1 MFSYIVL
8 EKKDVF
14 FIYIGKKD
22 VDGKRFPRHFII
34 LLFLEVLKGTKN
46 GLISGNDS
54 TSATTGE
61 LSQVTK
67 ATEI

>member
-1 MFSYIVL
+1 MFLTCFSV
-8 EKKDVF
+8 
-14 FIYIGKKD
+14 KKD

-34 LLFLEVLKGTKN
+34 LLFLEVLKSTKKT
-46 GLISGNDS
+46 ISSRGNDS
-54 TSATTGE
+54 TSASTGE